1 MSTNI
6 KDKIFRNVKGY
17 AYFTPP
23 LFFHTGS
30 ISEKV
35 IGCYTLIG
43 QALQL
48 KNCGLGANV

>member
-6 KDKIFRNVKGY
+6 KDKIFRNLKAY

-23 LFFHTGS
+23 LFFYIGS

-35 IGCYTLIG
+35 IKMLHTYRVGFTTY
-43 QALQL
+43 
-48 KNCGLGANV
+48 